1 MHIMAEIVT
10 YSCAVLFGVLFLF
23 ELDKP
28 LAARY
33 VWHLQNKA
41 NIAGFGAQFEAE
53 MKSAMDRSRYYMISG
68 PRSLAMSSTDVVHFA
83 KRTYACLERSKLHS
97 REQTFATP

>member
-1 MHIMAEIVT
+1 MHIIAEIVT

-33 VWHLQNKA
+33 VRDLQNKA
-41 NIAGFGAQFEAE
+41 NTAGFGPRFEAE
-53 MKSAMDRSRYYMISG
+53 MKSAMNRSRYYMISG
-68 PRSLAMSSTDVVHFA
+68 PKNLAMSLTDVVHFA

-97 REQTFATP
+97 REQ